1 MTKKTREIDKK
12 TFKELYRDR
21 LRDQQTLNRRNLPY
35 DAESGIRKYTKK
47 AKRLLEQ
54 GIGKIGVGLG
64 LDFMD
69 DYTTKSRYIDDPS
82 FPKQN
87 QRMDQLKKDIRKTDF
102 YKTKKEQ
109 TSKKKDKDSF
119 LLKIRKNS
127 LRKYNKGGMAD
138 YIKDLL

>member
-1 MTKKTREIDKK
+1 MTKKREIDKK

-21 LRDQQTLNRRNLPY
+21 LREQQVLNRKNLPY

-47 AKRLLEQ
+47 AKKLVEQ
-54 GIGKIGVGLG
+54 SIGKIGVGLG

-87 QRMDQLKKDIRKTDF
+87 QRMDQLKKDIKKSGF

-109 TSKKKDKDSF
+109 GVT
-119 LLKIRKNS
+119 
-127 LRKYNKGGMAD
+127 KYNKGGMAD

>member
-21 LRDQQTLNRRNLPY
+21 LRDQQTLNKKNLPY
-35 DAESGIRKYTKK
+35 DAKSGIRKYTKK
-47 AKRLLEQ
+47 AKRLLEK

-87 QRMDQLKKDIRKTDF
+87 QRMDQLKKDIKKSGF

-109 TSKKKDKDSF
+109 DIT
-119 LLKIRKNS
+119 
-127 LRKYNKGGMAD
+127 KYNKGGMAD
-138 YIKDLL
+138 YIKELL

>member
-1 MTKKTREIDKK
+1 MGREIDKK
-12 TFKELYRDR
+12 SFKEKLRDR
-21 LRDQQTLNRRNLPY
+21 KRDQQTLNRRNLPY

-54 GIGKIGVGLG
+54 GIGVVGKGLG

-69 DYTTKSRYIDDPS
+69 DYTTKSSYIDDPS

-87 QRMDQLKKDIRKTDF
+87 QRADQLMKDIKDSGYYKTEEEQASSKKDGDG
-102 YKTKKEQ
+102 
-109 TSKKKDKDSF
+109 F
-119 LLKIRKNS
+119 LLQIRKNN
-127 LRKYNKGGMAD
+127 LRKYTKGGMAD

>member
-1 MTKKTREIDKK
+1 MGREIDKK
-12 TFKELYRDR
+12 TFKEKYRDR
-21 LRDQQTLNRRNLPY
+21 LRDQQTLNRKNLPY

-47 AKRLLEQ
+47 AKRMLEQ
-54 GIGKIGVGLG
+54 GIGVIGKGIG

-69 DYTTKSRYIDDPS
+69 DYTTRSSYIDDPS

-87 QRMDQLKKDIRKTDF
+87 QRADQLMKDIKGSGF

-109 TSKKKDKDSF
+109 TSEKKDKDGF
-119 LLKIRKNS
+119 LLQIRKNTTQ
-127 LRKYNKGGMAD
+127 KYNKGGMAD

>member
-1 MTKKTREIDKK
+1 MGVQESMTKKTREIDKK

-21 LRDQQTLNRRNLPY
+21 LREQQVLNRKNLPY

-47 AKRLLEQ
+47 AKELVEQ
-54 GIGKIGVGLG
+54 SIGKIGVGLG

-87 QRMDQLKKDIRKTDF
+87 QRMDQLKKDIRK
-102 YKTKKEQ
+102 YNN
-109 TSKKKDKDSF
+109 SPRKKK
-119 LLKIRKNS
+119 
-127 LRKYNKGGMAD
+127 KYNKGGMAD

>member
-21 LRDQQTLNRRNLPY
+21 LREQQVLNRKNLPY

-47 AKRLLEQ
+47 AKKLVEQ
-54 GIGKIGVGLG
+54 SIGKIGAGLG

-87 QRMDQLKKDIRKTDF
+87 QRMDQLKKDI
-102 YKTKKEQ
+102 TKYNN
-109 TSKKKDKDSF
+109 SPRKKK
-119 LLKIRKNS
+119 
-127 LRKYNKGGMAD
+127 KYNKGGMAD